1 VVAACSVVGPP
12 NEPEYPAL
20 RMPMRLPAPAANK
33 PAASGAAK
41 QAVPASG
48 SAPPAAADAVETR
61 AHGDLPDPPAL
72 SERAQWIFEVIYDRG
87 DVRVGDPSFKC
98 FGQAQATPRRMGR
111 FAFELWLGHE
121 LIERSRF
128 DFPLLA
134 SETPRSGSR
143 QALREVP
150 SFAPGARVAV
160 TLSMPA
166 SQRATRARILDRA
179 TGDSVAVPWPPRA
192 AGGVTPNSC
201 RAPQTSAHVNAD

>member
-1 VVAACSVVGPP
+1 MGPP

-20 RMPMRLPAPAANK
+20 RMPMRLPAEAKSK
-33 PAASGAAK
+33 PAALGATK
-41 QAVPASG
+41 QPASASG
-48 SAPPAAADAVETR
+48 SVPPAEADETEAR

-72 SERAQWIFEVIYDRG
+72 SERAQWIYEVVYDRG

-98 FGQAQATPRRMGR
+98 LDRAQATPRRMGR

-128 DFPLLA
+128 DFPLLG

-150 SFAPGARVAV
+150 SFAPGARVSV
-160 TLSMPA
+160 TLSVPA

-179 TGDSVAVPWPPRA
+179 TGDSVPVAWPPLA
-192 AGGVTPNSC
+192 AGGGTPHGC
-201 RAPQTSAHVNAD
+201 GATQTSAHVTAD